1 MNYHL
6 PQGKIEINTVVFDLN
21 GTLSEYGE
29 INNETKQW
37 IKRLKK
43 LGFKLIMLTSDQ
55 RGNAHEIAN
64 SLQIDYHIAKKS
76 MDKQKF
82 VEQLHEPFFA
92 IGNARNDIP
101 MFRKAT
107 ISFAT
112 LQSEGIH
119 PEIMNNV
126 DIVIP
131 SIANAFHLIADENG
145 LISTMKI

>member
-1 MNYHL
+1 MIYHL
-6 PQGKIEINTVVFDLN
+6 PQGEIEINTVVFDLN

-37 IKRLKK
+37 IERLKNF
-43 LGFKLIMLTSDQ
+43 GFILIMLTSDQ

-64 SLQIDYHIAKKS
+64 SLQIDYHIAKTS
-76 MDKQKF
+76 MDKQKY
-82 VEQLHEPFFA
+82 VAKLQEPFFA

-119 PEIMNNV
+119 PTIINYV
-126 DIVIP
+126 DIIVP
-131 SIANAFHLIADENG
+131 SIANAFHLIADANG